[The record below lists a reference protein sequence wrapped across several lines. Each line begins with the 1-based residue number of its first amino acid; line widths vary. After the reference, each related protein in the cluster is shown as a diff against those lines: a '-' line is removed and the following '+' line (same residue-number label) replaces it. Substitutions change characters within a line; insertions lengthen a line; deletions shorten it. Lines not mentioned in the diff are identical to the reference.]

1 MITGYFASVGQ
12 AEAAADFVA
21 RLKARN
27 PGLLYLCD
35 PVIGDDG
42 GLYVS
47 EAIAEAVRDR
57 LLPLADIATPNR
69 FELGWL
75 AGAPLDSN
83 AQALDA
89 ALALGPRRVMI
100 TSAVAMMAGGTGN
113 LLLTERH
120 ALMAEHRMVD
130 NAPNGLGD
138 LTASLF
144 LSRIIKR
151 DSDERALQMA
161 TASVFEIL
169 ARAVKRGSDELML
182 AEDHHSFSTR
192 WRWCRCA
199 TSCIPRASAPHER
212 NGRDRISFA
221 IAGRLQRLHDGRYSG
236 ESDRYRKLAE
246 KGQTPTTMVIAC
258 CDSRAAPE
266 TIFDSGLA
274 NCSWCAMSP
283 ISCRLTRRTKTI
295 TAPLRRW
302 NSLSSR

>member
-1 MITGYFASVGQ
+1 MDNDAPAEIVAISSQVVRGAVGNRAVVFSLEAMGHPVLSLPTVILPWHPGHGPSTRVALPDDGFAKILDDIAGSESAGGIRAVITGYFAGVGQ
-12 AEAAADFVA
+12 AQAAADFVA

-42 GLYVS
+42 GLYVP

-89 ALALGPRRVMI
+89 ALALGPRRVMV

-130 NAPNGLGD
+130 NAPKGLGD

-144 LSRIIKR
+144 LSRIIKG

-182 AEDHHSFSTR
+182 AEDHHSFSTPMAMVQMR
-192 WRWCRCA
+192 HLLHPSRKR
-199 TSCIPRASAPHER
+199 TS
-212 NGRDRISFA
+212 
-221 IAGRLQRLHDGRYSG
+221 
-236 ESDRYRKLAE
+236 
-246 KGQTPTTMVIAC
+246 
-258 CDSRAAPE
+258 
-266 TIFDSGLA
+266 
-274 NCSWCAMSP
+274 
-283 ISCRLTRRTKTI
+283 
-295 TAPLRRW
+295 
-302 NSLSSR
+302 

>member
-1 MITGYFASVGQ
+1 MDNDAPAEIVAISSQVVRGSVGNRAVVFSLEAMGHPVMSLPTVILPWHPGHGPSTRVALPDDGFAQILADIAGNESADAIRAVITGYFASARQ

-47 EAIAEAVRDR
+47 QTLADAVRDK

-89 ALALGPRRVMI
+89 ALALGPRRVLV

-120 ALMAEHRMVD
+120 ALMAEHRVVD
-130 NAPNGLGD
+130 NAPKGLGD
-138 LTASLF
+138 LTAALF
-144 LSRIIKR
+144 LSRLLR
-151 DSDERALQMA
+151 GDSDERALQMA
-161 TASVFEIL
+161 TASVFEVL

-182 AEDHHSFSTR
+182 AEDHHSFSTPMAMVQMR
-192 WRWCRCA
+192 HLLHPSRKR
-199 TSCIPRASAPHER
+199 TS
-212 NGRDRISFA
+212 
-221 IAGRLQRLHDGRYSG
+221 
-236 ESDRYRKLAE
+236 
-246 KGQTPTTMVIAC
+246 
-258 CDSRAAPE
+258 
-266 TIFDSGLA
+266 
-274 NCSWCAMSP
+274 
-283 ISCRLTRRTKTI
+283 
-295 TAPLRRW
+295 
-302 NSLSSR
+302 